1 MSRERVTMP
10 VPVQGMGLCMSHVS
24 SIMVAGYGCVGMG
37 YAGFLG
43 KWGGERER
51 EENISKIFFSPVSAF
66 AGEKNCTVPFK
77 TAPGSLFFFF
87 FKKRKMN
94 GSDPKLGYDNPCGM
108 LYNL

>member
-1 MSRERVTMP
+1 M
-10 VPVQGMGLCMSHVS
+10 GMGH
-24 SIMVAGYGCVGMG
+24 
-37 YAGFLG
+37 AGFLG

-77 TAPGSLFFFF
+77 TAPGSFFFF

-94 GSDPKLGYDNPCGM
+94 LEVTQKWVMTIAPLFTM
-108 LYNL
+108 LTEQRLCVVSL